1 MVISIQGG
9 MGQNGSGICYE
20 MPIGVHNQV
29 WSSDFQKTAFVVCVS
44 KFSNTSFQHS
54 HIVLYI
60 ITGIVE
66 EACLFLSQMDT
77 WRLFTLF
84 SVNDFLF
91 LYTWI
96 FLLLFLFHYL
106 LSFYNQLVIANTSKV
121 SNSLCVCPF
130 YEYMSG
136 DYLLEFCFEW
146 KKLTLFQVVFQ
157 FLY

>member
-1 MVISIQGG
+1 MI
-9 MGQNGSGICYE
+9 
-20 MPIGVHNQV
+20 
-29 WSSDFQKTAFVVCVS
+29 
-44 KFSNTSFQHS
+44 
-54 HIVLYI
+54 
-60 ITGIVE
+60 
-66 EACLFLSQMDT
+66 
-77 WRLFTLF
+77 
-84 SVNDFLF
+84 FLF

-146 KKLTLFQVVFQ
+146 KKINFVSSGISVSILTLRVL
-157 FLY
+157 FLPLLFKLILLLYLEKNENINPVIFLAFLHISFRFLLKIKHTFILISDLFCLLIYNFNVQILNF